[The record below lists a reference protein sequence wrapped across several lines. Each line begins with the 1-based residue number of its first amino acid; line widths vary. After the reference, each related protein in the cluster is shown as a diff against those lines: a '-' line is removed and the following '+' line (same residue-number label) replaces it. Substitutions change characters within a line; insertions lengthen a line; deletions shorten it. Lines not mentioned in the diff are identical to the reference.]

1 MWNTVPVDQTNRWG
15 ATSVRDRSVLSHF
28 TLAPMHPIE
37 DRIRLAAEHGF
48 GSIGLFVGQF
58 LALEKEG
65 WSTSRIAETLDQHGV
80 GLSEIEVITGL
91 GRDGRGGDRAA
102 LWEDAAWRL
111 ADAFGCR
118 YLQVIGPAGERVE
131 AARAFGT
138 LCDRAADHGLV
149 VGLEFVPFTDIVSAG
164 DSWRIVEDA
173 GRANGGVC
181 VDVWHVE
188 RGTRDLEELARIPGE
203 LITGVQVNDGTIEPA
218 DPDYYTDCLAHRRAP
233 GDGEMR
239 VAEILSIV
247 RASGSVVP
255 WSVEAPSTSGWAA
268 PDEHVARCAAGLR
281 RFMDDRFTGE
291 GKRG

>member
-1 MWNTVPVDQTNRWG
+1 M
-15 ATSVRDRSVLSHF
+15 RDRSVLSHF
-28 TLAPMHPIE
+28 TLSPMYPFE
-37 DRIRLAAEHGF
+37 DRVRLAAANGF

-58 LALEKEG
+58 LDLEKQG
-65 WSTSRIAETLDQHGV
+65 WSIDRMRDVLGEHGI

-91 GRDGRGGDRAA
+91 GRDGQGGERAA
-102 LWEDAAWRL
+102 LWEEAAWRM

-118 YLQVIGPAGERVE
+118 YLQVIGPAGERDA
-131 AARAFGT
+131 AARAFGA

-188 RGTRDLEELARIPGE
+188 RGTRDLEELARIPGD

-218 DPDYYTDCLAHRRAP
+218 DPDYYTDCLAHRVAP
-233 GDGEMR
+233 GEGEMR

-247 RASGSVVP
+247 RASGTAVP
-255 WSVEAPSTSGWAA
+255 WSVEAPSKVGWAA
-268 PDEHVARCAAGLR
+268 PAEHVARCADGLR
-281 RFMDDRFTGE
+281 RFMNEGE
-291 GKRG
+291 S

>member
-1 MWNTVPVDQTNRWG
+1 MWNTVPVEQTNRSD
-15 ATSVRDRSVLSHF
+15 TMRDRSVLSHF
-28 TLAPMHPIE
+28 TLSPMYPFE
-37 DRIRLAAEHGF
+37 DRVRLAAVNGF

-58 LALEKEG
+58 LDLEKQG
-65 WSTSRIAETLDQHGV
+65 WSIDRMRDVLGEHGI

-91 GRDGRGGDRAA
+91 GRDGQGGERAA
-102 LWEDAAWRL
+102 LWEEAAWRM

-118 YLQVIGPAGERVE
+118 YLQVIGPAGERDA
-131 AARAFGT
+131 AARAFGA

-188 RGTRDLEELARIPGE
+188 RGTGDLEELSRIPGE

-218 DPDYYTDCLAHRRAP
+218 DPDYYTDCLAHRVAP
-233 GDGEMR
+233 GEGEMR

-247 RASGSVVP
+247 RDSGTTVP
-255 WSVEAPSTSGWAA
+255 WSVEAPSKVGWASPA
-268 PDEHVARCAAGLR
+268 EHVARCADGLR
-281 RFMDDRFTGE
+281 RFMNEGE
-291 GKRG
+291 S

>member
-1 MWNTVPVDQTNRWG
+1 
-15 ATSVRDRSVLSHF
+15 
-28 TLAPMHPIE
+28 MHPIE

-203 LITGVQVNDGTIEPA
+203 LITGV
-218 DPDYYTDCLAHRRAP
+218 
-233 GDGEMR
+233 
-239 VAEILSIV
+239 
-247 RASGSVVP
+247 
-255 WSVEAPSTSGWAA
+255 
-268 PDEHVARCAAGLR
+268 
-281 RFMDDRFTGE
+281 
-291 GKRG
+291 

>member
-1 MWNTVPVDQTNRWG
+1 M
-15 ATSVRDRSVLSHF
+15 RDRSVLSHF
-28 TLAPMHPIE
+28 TLSPMYPFE
-37 DRIRLAAEHGF
+37 DRVRLAAVNGF

-58 LALEKEG
+58 LDLEKQG
-65 WSTSRIAETLDQHGV
+65 WSIDRMRDVLGEHGI

-91 GRDGRGGDRAA
+91 GRDGQGGERAA
-102 LWEDAAWRL
+102 LWEEAAWRM

-118 YLQVIGPAGERVE
+118 YLQVIGPAGERDA
-131 AARAFGT
+131 AARAFGA

-173 GRANGGVC
+173 GRVNGGVC

-188 RGTRDLEELARIPGE
+188 RGTGDLEELSRIPGE

-218 DPDYYTDCLAHRRAP
+218 DPDYYTDCLAHRVAP
-233 GDGEMR
+233 GEGEMR

-247 RASGSVVP
+247 RDSGTTVP
-255 WSVEAPSTSGWAA
+255 WSVEAPSKVGWASPA
-268 PDEHVARCAAGLR
+268 EHVARCADGLR
-281 RFMDDRFTGE
+281 RFMNEGE
-291 GKRG
+291 S